1 MNLTNYKETPIAIVY
16 DMVRS
21 LAATYGVAI
30 AETRAGRSRS
40 FGCAGGNGAPLS
52 SGSCF
57 LGGANHRDKFAKLN
71 VSCHIFDY

>member
-30 AETRAGRSRS
+30 AETELVGPV
-40 FGCAGGNGAPLS
+40 PLDALEGMVRHCLQVHAFS
-52 SGSCF
+52 VEQIIETNLLS
-57 LGGANHRDKFAKLN
+57 
-71 VSCHIFDY
+71 